1 MNVPLE
7 FSHIGETYDLQGGV
21 CFQPSRFDGMSG
33 EGHYTAVCLRSG
45 RLVLYTDATVC
56 LDTAKIECSLQRC
69 RMLLYASSIITALRE
84 LSLTFLNRARHN

>member
-21 CFQPSRFDGMSG
+21 CFQPGMSG

-45 RLVLYTDATVC
+45 RLVLYTDAAVC
-56 LDTAKIECSLQRC
+56 LDTAKIKCWLQRC